1 MRQEE
6 RKERSRNL
14 IIKAA
19 MEEFASSGYGAA
31 SIEIICNR
39 HGISKG
45 MMYHYF
51 HGKDELFLECVR
63 QISLSLAEHVRARID
78 SLDRDNPSAAIA
90 GFFLLREAF
99 FKDRPVEMRIY
110 EEALIHPP
118 KSLENDIDRI
128 REPLKE
134 LNWSFVRSAVRQL
147 PLRDGISEDMA
158 TRYINSIIPTFR
170 TILTSYSSQDDLH
183 GILDSTGRLLDML
196 LFGIGRA

>member
-51 HGKDELFLECVR
+51 HGKDELF
-63 QISLSLAEHVRARID
+63 
-78 SLDRDNPSAAIA
+78 
-90 GFFLLREAF
+90 
-99 FKDRPVEMRIY
+99 
-110 EEALIHPP
+110 
-118 KSLENDIDRI
+118 RI

-183 GILDSTGRLLDML
+183 GILDSTGHLLDML